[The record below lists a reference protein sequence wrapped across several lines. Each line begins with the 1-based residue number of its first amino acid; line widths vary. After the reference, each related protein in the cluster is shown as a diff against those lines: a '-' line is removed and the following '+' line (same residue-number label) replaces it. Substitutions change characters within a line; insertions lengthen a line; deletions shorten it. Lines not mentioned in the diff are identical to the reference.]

1 VTAVRTQQKPI
12 RLELFLPGGT
22 HLTFAVGGDAR
33 GRRFVPIRSV
43 NHAARLRQLD
53 TNPEP
58 EL

>member
-1 VTAVRTQQKPI
+1 VTAMRTQQKPI

-22 HLTFAVGGDAR
+22 HLTFAVGGDT
-33 GRRFVPIRSV
+33 GRRGFLPIRSV
-43 NHAARLRQLD
+43 NHAAWLRQLG